1 MFQNALEKVLDGL
14 QSQMN
19 LIDDGFIWGFD
30 EEDHDRNLHA
40 VLARVQERG
49 LTLNPDKCVFKKTE
63 LEFFG
68 MKFSKNGVAIT
79 DEKIRALKEAKL
91 PSTQSELRSFLG
103 FVNFCSNSIPELAIN
118 AKSLWQMTHNNK
130 PKKLVWIDETIS
142 KFNMIKDTVVTTAL
156 SYFNTKWDTVLEVD
170 AGPEGAGAVL
180 YQVEPDKTNTKH
192 IVSFWSQACSSVEQR
207 YSQVE
212 KEALGVVLACE
223 KFRIYLVGKKFLL
236 YTDNKAVELRIE
248 SN

>member
-1 MFQNALEKVLDGL
+1 M
-14 QSQMN
+14 
-19 LIDDGFIWGFD
+19 
-30 EEDHDRNLHA
+30 
-40 VLARVQERG
+40 
-49 LTLNPDKCVFKKTE
+49 
-63 LEFFG
+63 
-68 MKFSKNGVAIT
+68 
-79 DEKIRALKEAKL
+79 
-91 PSTQSELRSFLG
+91 G

-192 IVSFWSQACSSVEQR
+192 IVSFWSQAFSSVEQR